1 MAITVLVAD
10 PKSVSRQELVGLLGR
25 DRSLEVLGDAREGN
39 ESVEMARSLRPSV
52 VLLDA
57 AVVSPDA
64 VATVENLLLV
74 SSETAVIVLIDGVN
88 MDLVRRLMRAGARD
102 VLTKPVAVDDL
113 LNTIRTVHH
122 AMSRQR
128 AAMESGMESNGAAG
142 NLIAVYSPQGGAGKS
157 ILAANLG
164 VALARAVEG
173 PQKGRVALV
182 DLNLQ
187 FGDIDLMLNLSPE
200 NTIAGLAQKGAMGLD
215 AELIEQY
222 LATHDESGLRVLPAP
237 SSPQHAESITVYTVE
252 QVLELMRASFAW
264 TIVDTPSQL
273 QDTTLAALDAA
284 TTILLVATL
293 DLLAIHK
300 VRVALD
306 MLRQLYP
313 PEKIQIVLNRSNSE
327 TGITVAEVEE
337 SLGVPV
343 RLQIPSD
350 GRTVVPS
357 VNEGKPFV
365 IHNAQTAIAR
375 RVNDFALE
383 LLGREVSGQ
392 STSVAKNGNGFF
404 QKLFGP

>member
-25 DRSLEVLGDAREGN
+25 DRNLEVLGDAREGN
-39 ESVEMARSLRPSV
+39 EAVEMARSLRPDV

-57 AVVSPDA
+57 AVTAPDA
-64 VATVENLLLV
+64 VSSVENLLLA
-74 SSETAVIVLIDGVN
+74 SGETAVIVLIDGVN
-88 MDLVRRLMRAGARD
+88 MDMVRRLMRSGARD
-102 VLTKPVAVDDL
+102 VLSKPVAVDDL
-113 LNTIRTVHH
+113 LSTIRTVHH
-122 AMSRQR
+122 SMSRQR
-128 AAMESGMESNGAAG
+128 AAMEAGIDTGGGNG
-142 NLIAVYSPQGGAGKS
+142 NLIAVYSPQGGSGKS

-164 VALARAVEG
+164 VALSRALDAST
-173 PQKGRVALV
+173 QKGRVALV

-187 FGDIDLMLNLSPE
+187 FGDIDLMLNLSPD
-200 NTIAGLAQKGAMGLD
+200 NTIAGLAQKGSIGLD

-222 LATHDESGLRVLPAP
+222 LATHEESGLRVLPAP

-252 QVLELMRASFAW
+252 QILDLMRASYAW

-300 VRVALD
+300 TRVALD
-306 MLRQLYP
+306 MLRQLYA
-313 PEKIQIVLNRSNSE
+313 PEKIQIVLNRANSE

-365 IHNAQTAIAR
+365 IHNASTVIAR

-383 LLGREVSGQ
+383 MLGRETGSAPAAGLG
-392 STSVAKNGNGFF
+392 KGNFLQRWF
-404 QKLFGP
+404 AP

>member
-25 DRSLEVLGDAREGN
+25 DRNLEVLGDAREGA
-39 ESVEMARSLRPSV
+39 EAVEMARSLRPDV

-57 AVVSPDA
+57 AVTAPDA
-64 VATVENLLLV
+64 VSSVENLLLA
-74 SSETAVIVLIDGVN
+74 SGETAVIVLIDGVN
-88 MDLVRRLMRAGARD
+88 MDMVRRLMRSGARD

-113 LNTIRTVHH
+113 LSTIRTVHH
-122 AMSRQR
+122 SMARQR
-128 AAMESGMESNGAAG
+128 AAMESGMDTGSGNG
-142 NLIAVYSPQGGAGKS
+142 NLIAVYSPQGGSGKS

-164 VALARAVEG
+164 VSLARALDAST
-173 PQKGRVALV
+173 QKGRVALV

-187 FGDIDLMLNLSPE
+187 FGDIDLMLNLSPD
-200 NTIAGLAQKGAMGLD
+200 NTIAGLAQKGSIGLD
-215 AELIEQY
+215 EDLIEQY
-222 LATHDESGLRVLPAP
+222 LATHEESGLRVLPAP

-252 QVLELMRASFAW
+252 QILDLMRANYAW

-284 TTILLVATL
+284 TMILLVATL

-300 VRVALD
+300 TRVALD
-306 MLRQLYP
+306 MLRQLYA
-313 PEKIQIVLNRSNSE
+313 PEKIQIVLNRANSD
-327 TGITVAEVEE
+327 TGISIAEVEE

-365 IHNAQTAIAR
+365 IHNASTPIGR
-375 RVNDFALE
+375 RLNDFAQE
-383 LLGREVSGQ
+383 LLGRETGSAPA
-392 STSVAKNGNGFF
+392 VAGKSNFLQRWF
-404 QKLFGP
+404 AP

>member
-25 DRSLEVLGDAREGN
+25 DRNLEVLGDAREGN
-39 ESVEMARSLRPSV
+39 EAVEMARSLRPDL

-57 AVVSPDA
+57 SVTAPDA
-64 VATVENLLLV
+64 VSTVENLLLA
-74 SSETAVIVLIDGVN
+74 SGETAVIVLIDGVN
-88 MDLVRRLMRAGARD
+88 IDMVRRLMRSGARD
-102 VLTKPVAVDDL
+102 VLVKPVAVDDL
-113 LNTIRTVHH
+113 LSTIRTVHH
-122 AMSRQR
+122 SMARQR
-128 AAMESGMESNGAAG
+128 AAMEAGIETGGGAG
-142 NLIAVYSPQGGAGKS
+142 NLIAVYSPQGGSGKS

-164 VALARAVEG
+164 VALAKALDAST
-173 PQKGRVALV
+173 QKGRVALV

-187 FGDIDLMLNLSPE
+187 FGDIDLMLNLSPD
-200 NTIAGLAQKGAMGLD
+200 NTIAGLAQKGSIGLD

-222 LATHDESGLRVLPAP
+222 LATHEESGLRVLPAP

-252 QVLELMRASFAW
+252 QILDLMRANYAW

-293 DLLAIHK
+293 DLLAVHK
-300 VRVALD
+300 TRVALD
-306 MLRQLYP
+306 MLRQLYA
-313 PEKIQIVLNRSNSE
+313 PEKIQIVLNRANSE
-327 TGITVAEVEE
+327 TGITVPEVEE
-337 SLGVPV
+337 SLGVPI

-365 IHNAQTAIAR
+365 IHNAQTAIGR
-375 RVNDFALE
+375 RLNDFALE
-383 LLGREVSGQ
+383 LLGRETGSAPTTGAIKSNFLQ
-392 STSVAKNGNGFF
+392 RWFA
-404 QKLFGP
+404 P